1 MCEKI
6 KGAKTPK
13 SEKAHIEGVK
23 NESNVALRK
32 LSVLPSIFHLKLCK

>member
-1 MCEKI
+1 M
-6 KGAKTPK
+6 KGAKTPN
-13 SEKAHIEGVK
+13 SEKAHIEWGE